1 MDWRDI
7 GIRAAKTA
15 LQAALALLTADALF
29 GGGFR
34 VSLLEQAALAALAAA
49 WSVLHN
55 ALLAWARS

>member
-34 VSLLEQAALAALAAA
+34 VSLLEQAVLAALAAA